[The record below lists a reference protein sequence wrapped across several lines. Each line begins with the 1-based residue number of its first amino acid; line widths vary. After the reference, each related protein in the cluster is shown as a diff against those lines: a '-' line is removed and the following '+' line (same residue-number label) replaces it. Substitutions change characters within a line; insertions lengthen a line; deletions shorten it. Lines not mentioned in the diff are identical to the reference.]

1 MKKIVMILMMVFT
14 MMAGL
19 FADIKLIPKD
29 KFNALSA
36 DFKRKTG
43 IQCQI
48 GYIADTWEEVY
59 KKTGKGKYAWS
70 NVGSSYSDDVKQCY
84 VILRVLIDG
93 DLMWI
98 CCEYPGD
105 GSATLYVAD

>member
-1 MKKIVMILMMVFT
+1 MKKIFALMMAFA
-14 MMAGL
+14 MMTGL

-43 IQCQI
+43 MQCQI

-70 NVGSSYSDDVKQCY
+70 NVGSGYADDSEQCY

-98 CCEYPGD
+98 CYEYPGD
-105 GSATLYVAD
+105 GSVTMYVAD

>member
-1 MKKIVMILMMVFT
+1 MKKIFALMMAFT

-29 KFNALSA
+29 EFNDLSA
-36 DFKRKTG
+36 EFKRKTG

-70 NVGSSYSDDVKQCY
+70 NIGSGYTDDAEQGY

-93 DLMWI
+93 DLMWV
-98 CCEYPGD
+98 CYEYPGD
-105 GSATLYVAD
+105 GSATVYVAD

>member
-1 MKKIVMILMMVFT
+1 MKKIFALMMAFT

-43 IQCQI
+43 MQCQI
-48 GYIADTWEEVY
+48 GYVADTWEDVY
-59 KKTGKGKYAWS
+59 KKTGKGEYAWS
-70 NVGSSYSDDVKQCY
+70 NIGSDYVDDVEQCDI
-84 VILRVLIDG
+84 ILRVLVEG
-93 DLMWI
+93 DLMWV
-98 CCEYPGD
+98 CYEYPGD
-105 GSATLYVAD
+105 GSATAYVAD